1 MARVRVTTSHGRR
14 VVARYN
20 AVDSPDNCSIKVK
33 KIKKVHMVDKYKVP
47 KSRNYITEWPFVP
60 WPFFRVAFRPVAF
73 CRWPFVPWPYVRVA
87 FSPDPG
93 SQRDGRRAIRPD
105 KPNETHGFAVKWPS
119 DHVVIYTYVTES
131 MITMRSPFRGYNVLS
146 L

>member
-1 MARVRVTTSHGRR
+1 
-14 VVARYN
+14 
-20 AVDSPDNCSIKVK
+20 
-33 KIKKVHMVDKYKVP
+33 MVDKCECKVP

-87 FSPDPG
+87 FSPDPLVTPVTNIN
-93 SQRDGRRAIRPD
+93 SIR
-105 KPNETHGFAVKWPS
+105 
-119 DHVVIYTYVTES
+119 
-131 MITMRSPFRGYNVLS
+131 LC